1 MSTITAKEI
10 REERGTLYDSMKQ
23 LNEDAAKEAR
33 DLTPEENEKWEK
45 LDTRMVS
52 LESQL
57 YRHEKLDRLD
67 KELTEPA
74 KENRARADWEA
85 EKRDL
90 PTSRDVRSAF
100 NGWSMGPSNEEHR
113 TDKHVQAAKKCG
125 VSLNSPTWGLRLM
138 PRAPRTNAAIEGW
151 LTRTTTDFQTTTGTT
166 LGGNATQNLAQASIE
181 KALLAFGGVR
191 EAARVMRTESG
202 NTLEIPTNDDTGNA
216 AIIVGQNVAIDIN
229 NVQFRQTTL
238 TAFKY
243 TSQFVRA
250 SVEFMQDLSFDFDEW
265 LGDVL
270 GERVA
275 RGTNTDFTIGI
286 SSSGEPEGVVSGA
299 LPVSATATPITY
311 DGLVAL
317 EHRLDPAYRR
327 LPSTR
332 WMFHDS
338 ILRRIKRLTD
348 SQGRLLWVPG
358 MASGEPDTILGY
370 NFTINQ
376 DMATDA
382 TAATATTI
390 VNNASNQII
399 FGDMNHYI
407 VRDVMDIQLR
417 RLDERFADNAQVGFF
432 TLSRHDGVTI
442 VPSTAVPPIV
452 TLAVAT

>member
-1 MSTITAKEI
+1 MPTITAKEI
-10 REERGTLYDSMKQ
+10 REERGTLYDSMKE
-23 LNEDAAKEAR
+23 LNESAAKESR
-33 DLTPEENEKWEK
+33 DLTSEETEKWDKMDE
-45 LDTRMVS
+45 RMVS

-57 YRHEKLDRLD
+57 HRHEKLDRLD

-74 KENRARADWEA
+74 NENRARADWVA
-85 EKRDL
+85 AKRDL

-100 NGWSMGPSNEEHR
+100 SGWAVGPEHR
-113 TDKHVQAAKKCG
+113 TLKQEQAAKKCG
-125 VSLNSPTWGLRLM
+125 VSISSATWGLRFM
-138 PRAPRTNAAIEGW
+138 PRAPRANADIDGW

-181 KALLAFGGVR
+181 RALLAFGGVR
-191 EAARVMRTESG
+191 EAARVMRTDSG

-216 AIIVGQNVAIDIN
+216 AIIVGQNAAIDIN

-238 TAFKY
+238 ASFKY

-286 SSSGEPEGVVSGA
+286 SSSGEPDGVVSGA
-299 LPVSATATPITY
+299 IAVSATATPITY

-327 LPSTR
+327 LPGTR

-338 ILRRIKRLTD
+338 VLRRIKQLTD

-382 TAATATTI
+382 TGATASTI
-390 VNNASNQII
+390 ANNASNQII

-407 VRDVMDIQLR
+407 VRDVMDIELR
-417 RLDERFADNAQVGFF
+417 RLDERFADNGQIGFF
-432 TLSRHDGVTI
+432 TLSRHDGVTV